1 MRLDEIILPITS
13 PETEWIDGREVQ
25 KVSPT
30 RDHGRVQALLAG
42 ALGDWAEDRGEIA
55 TEWRFRVA
63 PPDGPRRPLVPD
75 IAYVSYERLRG
86 LTREAIQAPAF
97 APTIAIEV
105 LSPGDRPADVASKVD
120 GYLRSGCELVL
131 IVDPS
136 ADPSPLMTA
145 RAHES
150 MNATLPS
157 RIRSCPD
164 SSCLCS
170 HSSHERST
178 FDRSRRTRHRVRRLM
193 RRPERG

>member
-97 APTIAIEV
+97 APTIVIEV

-120 GYLRSGCELVL
+120 VYLRSGCELVL
-131 IVDPS
+131 IVDPECRSITAHDGAS
-136 ADPSPLMTA
+136 ARIYERDVTFTHPIMSGFELPLQPFFS
-145 RAHES
+145 RA
-150 MNATLPS
+150 LDV
-157 RIRSCPD
+157 RS
-164 SSCLCS
+164 
-170 HSSHERST
+170 
-178 FDRSRRTRHRVRRLM
+178 
-193 RRPERG
+193 